1 MFLSVMTFII
11 IGPMIVISGIV
22 ALIKELSNIGKGNN
36 QSQSN
41 QSKYNIRYETLEEEE
56 RRINE
61 WGYDDE
67 RWGRLWF
74 LYISGLLLWLYL
86 PFFVYLIL
94 DNL

>member
-11 IGPMIVISGIV
+11 IGPMLVISGIV

-36 QSQSN
+36 QS
-41 QSKYNIRYETLEEEE
+41 KYNIRYETPEEEE

-67 RWGRLWF
+67 RWGRL
-74 LYISGLLLWLYL
+74 
-86 PFFVYLIL
+86 
-94 DNL
+94 

>member
-22 ALIKELSNIGKGNN
+22 VLIKEISRIGKGNEPK
-36 QSQSN
+36 QQN
-41 QSKYNIRYETLEEEE
+41 QSKYNIRYETPEEEE

-67 RWGRLWF
+67 RWGRL
-74 LYISGLLLWLYL
+74 
-86 PFFVYLIL
+86 
-94 DNL
+94 

>member
-11 IGPMIVISGIV
+11 IGPMIVVAGIV

-41 QSKYNIRYETLEEEE
+41 QSKYNIRYETPEEEE

-61 WGYDDE
+61 LGYDDE
-67 RWGRLWF
+67 RWGRL
-74 LYISGLLLWLYL
+74 
-86 PFFVYLIL
+86 
-94 DNL
+94 

>member
-41 QSKYNIRYETLEEEE
+41 QSKYNIRYETPEEEE

-61 WGYDDE
+61 LGYDDE

-86 PFFVYLIL
+86 PCFAYLIL